1 MNSVYFLVINK
12 MKHQI
17 EKRHSM
23 WAGLVEQVGNISAYN
38 ITQHN
43 AGGRGNL
50 FDSLM

>member
-12 MKHQI
+12 MKQI

-23 WAGLVEQVGNISAYN
+23 WVGLVEQVGNVSAYN